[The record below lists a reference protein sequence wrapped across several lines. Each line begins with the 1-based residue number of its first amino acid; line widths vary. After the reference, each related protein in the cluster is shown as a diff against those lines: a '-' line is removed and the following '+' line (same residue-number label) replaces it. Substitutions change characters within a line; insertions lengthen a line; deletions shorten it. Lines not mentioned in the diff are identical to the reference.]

1 MSQKPLNDQQKR
13 ARDKLYIWYVR
24 QGMNDDL
31 AFSKATF
38 DVKGQTVNYYERT
51 LSHIKD

>member
-24 QGMNDDL
+24 QGMKEEQ
-31 AFSKATF
+31 AFAKATF
-38 DVKGQTVNYYERT
+38 DVRQQTINYYERT
-51 LSHIKD
+51 LKL

>member
-1 MSQKPLNDQQKR
+1 MTDQLTDQQKR

-24 QGMNDDL
+24 NGMNDDL